1 MACLWQCGVEHV
13 AVSFHVK
20 TNATLPKSKEKKIQE
35 EEEGEETRRKGEE
48 KKDKS
53 REVRGAKKRVVSN
66 VRWRLRALSWDAT

>member
-1 MACLWQCGVEHV
+1 M
-13 AVSFHVK
+13 SFHVK

-53 REVRGAKKRVVSN
+53 REVRGAKKKGGVQRTMASA
-66 VRWRLRALSWDAT
+66 RT

>member
-1 MACLWQCGVEHV
+1 M
-13 AVSFHVK
+13 SFHVK
-20 TNATLPKSKEKKIQE
+20 TNATLSKSKEKKIQE

-53 REVRGAKKRVVSN
+53 REVRGAKKKRVVSN

>member
-1 MACLWQCGVEHV
+1 M
-13 AVSFHVK
+13 SFHVK

>member
-35 EEEGEETRRKGEE
+35 EEEREETKEKG
-48 KKDKS
+48 
-53 REVRGAKKRVVSN
+53 RGKERQKQGSTPAKKKGGVQRTMASA
-66 VRWRLRALSWDAT
+66 RT